1 MSYNI
6 DSSGVGQKA
15 SKLRDFLEQQKAPGN
30 LGTSKSPSETSTTNH
45 SNRLRIN
52 LNCEHDT
59 EPISNQQLRQ
69 PMNNDTEIDTA
80 QENRPTISPLNP
92 YGYTGT
98 VNDYKTIEL
107 KAQVL
112 RAFLKP
118 KTKRNKPMS
127 EMEVWDHVD
136 IMEEEELH
144 ASYSGNALNSQEDL
158 PNLNSA
164 IDFATELD
172 MVKNENKSLRDQM
185 IYLSREKNEL
195 TGQNQNQEN
204 EMLTNLNDLETAIRA
219 KDAKIVQLE
228 GEIRK
233 LSEQLR
239 QLKDR
244 PAKTDD
250 ISMNQI
256 NAKLEKIA
264 RQQENQSRQ
273 LAAIQKDLKRLN
285 ETENKLLAS
294 ATSTEASS
302 IRKEGFT
309 SLTTTME
316 KLVAWMQETTDDI
329 RRSNNSTI
337 DLITDENRRLRK
349 ANTAPLTTEFVD
361 ISNSKIEYETQLQNC
376 VTVLKLLRGTV
387 LKW

>member
-1 MSYNI
+1 
-6 DSSGVGQKA
+6 
-15 SKLRDFLEQQKAPGN
+15 
-30 LGTSKSPSETSTTNH
+30 
-45 SNRLRIN
+45 
-52 LNCEHDT
+52 
-59 EPISNQQLRQ
+59 
-69 PMNNDTEIDTA
+69 
-80 QENRPTISPLNP
+80 
-92 YGYTGT
+92 
-98 VNDYKTIEL
+98 
-107 KAQVL
+107 
-112 RAFLKP
+112 
-118 KTKRNKPMS
+118 
-127 EMEVWDHVD
+127 
-136 IMEEEELH
+136 
-144 ASYSGNALNSQEDL
+144 
-158 PNLNSA
+158 
-164 IDFATELD
+164 

-285 ETENKLLAS
+285 EPENKLLAS

-337 DLITDENRRLRK
+337 DLLTDENRRLRK

>member
-1 MSYNI
+1 
-6 DSSGVGQKA
+6 
-15 SKLRDFLEQQKAPGN
+15 
-30 LGTSKSPSETSTTNH
+30 
-45 SNRLRIN
+45 
-52 LNCEHDT
+52 
-59 EPISNQQLRQ
+59 
-69 PMNNDTEIDTA
+69 
-80 QENRPTISPLNP
+80 
-92 YGYTGT
+92 
-98 VNDYKTIEL
+98 
-107 KAQVL
+107 
-112 RAFLKP
+112 
-118 KTKRNKPMS
+118 
-127 EMEVWDHVD
+127 
-136 IMEEEELH
+136 
-144 ASYSGNALNSQEDL
+144 
-158 PNLNSA
+158 
-164 IDFATELD
+164 